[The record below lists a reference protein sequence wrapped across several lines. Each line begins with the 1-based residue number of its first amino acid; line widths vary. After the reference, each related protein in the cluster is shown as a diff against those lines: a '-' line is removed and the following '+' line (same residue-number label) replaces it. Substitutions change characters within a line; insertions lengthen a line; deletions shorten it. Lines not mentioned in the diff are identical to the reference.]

1 MKGGTW
7 KYVVTV
13 IVVIVLVWFG
23 VTAFNQSLTPY
34 RTFADAKE
42 TGGYVQ
48 VNGTLPDP
56 EGSTSNEGILR
67 FDLQDEDGDVM
78 EIAYRGVKPA
88 NFEQATSVVA
98 IGQYREGSF
107 QADQLLVKCPS
118 KYQAEGATEDGY
130 TDVQTAPL
138 EKTEKT
144 GSPEGEQSEDDEA
157 DRDAQ

>member
-1 MKGGTW
+1 MKGGAW

-13 IVVIVLVWFG
+13 VVVIVLVWFG

-34 RTFADAKE
+34 RTFAEAQQ

-56 EGSTSNEGILR
+56 EGTTSTQGILH
-67 FDLQDEDGDVM
+67 FDLQDDNGEVM
-78 EIAYRGVKPA
+78 EITYRGVKPA

-98 IGQYREGSF
+98 IGQYREGAF

-130 TDVQTAPL
+130 TDAQSAPVEKKEETGDTAEEQQT
-138 EKTEKT
+138 
-144 GSPEGEQSEDDEA
+144 EDN
-157 DRDAQ
+157 

>member
-7 KYVVTV
+7 KYVATV
-13 IVVIVLVWFG
+13 VVVIVLVWFG

-34 RTFADAKE
+34 RTFAEARE

-56 EGSTSNEGILR
+56 EGTSSSEGTLH
-67 FDLQDEDGDVM
+67 FELQDENGEVM
-78 EIAYRGVKPA
+78 KIAYRGVKPA

-98 IGQYREGSF
+98 IGQYREGTF

-118 KYQAEGATEDGY
+118 KYQAEGASKDGY
-130 TDVQTAPL
+130 TDVQAAPVEKEENTATP
-138 EKTEKT
+138 
-144 GSPEGEQSEDDEA
+144 GGEQTEDNEA
-157 DRDAQ
+157 DRDDH

>member
-13 IVVIVLVWFG
+13 VVVIVLVWFG

-34 RTFADAKE
+34 RTFAEARE

-56 EGSTSNEGILR
+56 EGTTSNEGILR
-67 FDLQDEDGDVM
+67 FDLQDENGEVM
-78 EIAYRGVKPA
+78 PIAYRGVKPA

-98 IGQYREGSF
+98 IGQYKEGAF

-118 KYQAEGATEDGY
+118 KYQAEGAADDGY
-130 TDVQTAPL
+130 TDIETAPL
-138 EKTEKT
+138 EMKEKT
-144 GSPEGEQSEDDEA
+144 GNPEGDQTEDNEA
-157 DRDAQ
+157 ARDTY

>member
-1 MKGGTW
+1 MKGGAW

-13 IVVIVLVWFG
+13 VVVIVLVWFG

-34 RTFADAKE
+34 RTFAEAQQ

-56 EGSTSNEGILR
+56 EGSTSTEGILH
-67 FDLQDEDGDVM
+67 FDLQDDNGAVM

-98 IGQYREGSF
+98 IGQYREGTF

-130 TDVQTAPL
+130 TNAQSAPVDEEEKNENPEEKQT
-138 EKTEKT
+138 
-144 GSPEGEQSEDDEA
+144 EDN
-157 DRDAQ
+157 